1 MGIFDRFSEIMKSN
15 INALLDKC
23 EDPAK
28 MIDQTMKNLRE
39 NLAEVKKETAAVIA
53 NESRDKR
60 ALDECKSDIDKM
72 TLAAQNALKANE
84 VEDAKKLI
92 AKKQQLESQL
102 VNLEMNYNTS
112 HENAEKMRQ
121 MHDKLVLDINALESR
136 RDQIKATVANAK
148 AQQAVNE
155 AIAGANA
162 ASSIDAFNRYE
173 QEAQRMLDKANAEA
187 ILVKSTEDNDADIL
201 ASKYASEAVSS
212 SVDDEV
218 AKMKAELGL

>member
-28 MIDQTMKNLRE
+28 MIDQTMRNLRE

-201 ASKYASEAVSS
+201 ASKYASESVSS
-212 SVDDEV
+212 SVDNEI
-218 AKMKAELGL
+218 AKMKTELGL

>member
-23 EDPAK
+23 EDPSK
-28 MIDQTMKNLRE
+28 MIDQTMRNLRE

-53 NESRDKR
+53 NESRNKR
-60 ALDECKSDIDKM
+60 ALDECKSDIEKM

-121 MHDKLVLDINALESR
+121 MHDKLVLDINELESR

-155 AIAGANA
+155 AIAGTNA

-187 ILVKSTEDNDADIL
+187 SLVKSTEDNDADIL

-212 SVDDEV
+212 SVDNEI
-218 AKMKAELGL
+218 AKMKTELGL